1 VSIGSILSIARTA
14 MNAQQTVIQVAGHNI
29 ANAET
34 EGFSRQRTTLTANT
48 PEFWTYGTIGTG
60 VSLEKIER
68 LRDESLDASYRGESG
83 DASAYR
89 ARADLLGGVEEI
101 LGEPSDDGLAASMD
115 AFWGA
120 WSDLSNSPSS
130 AAARSV
136 VQQRG
141 AIVASTLNTFDVRLR
156 EVRDQVQLRLTN
168 SVSDIN
174 TLADQVAALN
184 GQIVS
189 AEAGGK
195 LANDL
200 RDQRD
205 VLIDNLAKL
214 GDVRILPSADH
225 SLQVLLGTS
234 TIVDG
239 AESRH
244 LNLAR
249 EPNGDVSLRFDRSTE
264 PMLPVGGTV
273 TAMVDF
279 LNKDLPDAQG
289 RLDAMAAALASQVNT
304 LHRQGQTFDAA
315 GNATAA
321 GDFFSPGEPDLANPP
336 ALLPVTAGSIRLS
349 DAVAAS
355 PTAIAAS
362 KTVPGAGQVAG
373 PGNNEVAL
381 ALAGLRTAANTVS
394 FTVSSG
400 VPETGSFAS
409 FYREMTSRLGAR
421 VKDADSSATVHET
434 LVDQSDHR
442 RASVSGVNVD
452 EELTTLMRAQQAYAA
467 AAKVITTAQEMLKT
481 LVEMV

>member
-14 MNAQQTVIQVAGHNI
+14 MNTQQAVIQVAGHNI
-29 ANAET
+29 ANSET

-48 PEFWTYGTIGTG
+48 PEFWTYGTVGTG
-60 VSLEKIER
+60 VSLAKIER
-68 LRDESLDASYRGESG
+68 LRDESLDASYRGETS
-83 DASAYR
+83 DASAFR
-89 ARADLLGGVEEI
+89 ARADLLGSVEEV
-101 LGEPSDDGLAASMD
+101 LGEPSDDGLAAAMD

-120 WSDLSNSPSS
+120 WSDLSNAPSS
-130 AAARSV
+130 SAARSV

-141 AIVASTLNTFDVRLR
+141 SIVASTLNTFDVRLKELR
-156 EVRDQVQLRLTN
+156 GQVQLRLTN
-168 SVSDIN
+168 SVGDMN
-174 TLADQVAALN
+174 TLADQIAVLN
-184 GQIVS
+184 GQVVE

-205 VLIDNLAKL
+205 VLIDNLSKF
-214 GDVRILPSADH
+214 GNVRVLPTKDH
-225 SLQVLLGTS
+225 SLQVLVGTN
-234 TIVDG
+234 TVVDG

-244 LNLAR
+244 LNLSR
-249 EPNGDVSLRFDRSTE
+249 EPNGDISLRFDRSSE
-264 PMLPVGGTV
+264 PLLPVGGSV

-279 LNKDLPDAQG
+279 LNRDLPDAQG
-289 RLDAMAAALASQVNT
+289 RLDAMAAQLVTTVNT

-315 GNATAA
+315 GVATAA

-349 DAVAAS
+349 DTVAAS

-381 ALAGLRTAANTVS
+381 ALAGLRDAANTVS
-394 FTVSSG
+394 FTVSGG

-409 FYREMTSRLGAR
+409 FYREMNSRLGAR

-442 RASVSGVNVD
+442 RTSVSGVNVD